1 MKFMVQELPYWTYGS
16 FRELWRICMKKEW
29 RMVWKSVVTLALLLL
44 LLLSMI
50 NMRTEIGRLAEK
62 KEHEPERTQIRN
74 AWVLELTEEQITY
87 FADGEV
93 RQAEC
98 QVNAGESIDTV
109 RGLVNRN
116 GEFVADLFLADG
128 IVEQCVPKN
137 DKIRGKLLSVTEEQI
152 RLQGQGALSVSPE
165 IRIYRLYGELTEL
178 TLSDMIIG
186 DDNVDFIIEQGSVC
200 AALVTE
206 KETPENIRVLI
217 RSDQYEGMFHEQVA
231 VNADCDYQ
239 IIYVGENGQEM
250 TQHHTAGQEE
260 LIVQDSPYF
269 AYSEMIRICPEVN
282 TGRLCLPELKRARE
296 KPVYRGNIEITVSG
310 RGFLVVNELPLEQYL
325 YSVVPSEMPA
335 SYPSESLKAQAVCAR
350 TYAYRNMQHAGFPEW
365 GAHVDDSTAF
375 QVYGNTEEQPE
386 TTEAVEATRGQILFY
401 QEEPVDA
408 YYYSTSC
415 GFGTD
420 TRAWNGTDTE
430 TVPYLLAKKISV
442 PEAEPAVAEG
452 TGEDR
457 TEKTED
463 EQSEAVKV
471 TPEELQA
478 EERFE
483 AVIRSKD
490 PEDYECDEVWYRWQY
505 CVDEIDIEEM
515 EERLKQR
522 YDVQPQFILTQNK
535 DQDYISEQPG
545 RIGKLHELKILSR
558 NAGGNAAQLLI
569 KGTEGTYLVQTEYN
583 IRYLLA
589 NGHHCATK
597 QDGSEAEVNTLLP
610 SAFFVLETGKEGE
623 SVVGYSIIG
632 GGYGHGIGMSQNG
645 ARHMALSGLQA
656 EEILAFFY
664 EGSHVE
670 IAY

>member
-74 AWVLELTEEQITY
+74 AWVMELTEEKITY

-98 QVNAGESIDTV
+98 QVNTGESIDTV

-116 GEFVADLFLADG
+116 GEFVADLFFADG
-128 IVEQCVPKN
+128 IAEQCVPKN
-137 DKIRGKLLSVTEEQI
+137 DKIRGKLLSMTEEQI
-152 RLQGQGALSVSPE
+152 RLQGQGALAVSPE

-178 TLSDMIIG
+178 TLSDLIIG

-296 KPVYRGNIEITVSG
+296 KPAYRGNIEIAVSG
-310 RGFLVVNELPLEQYL
+310 EGFLVVNELPLEQYL

-375 QVYGNTEEQPE
+375 QVYGNTEERAE
-386 TTEAVEATRGQILFY
+386 TTEAVKATKGKILFY
-401 QEEPVDA
+401 GQAPVDA

-415 GFGTD
+415 GCGTD
-420 TRAWNGTDTE
+420 TRAWNGIDAE
-430 TVPYLLAKKISV
+430 KVPYLQAKKISAETAEQAMAAKGECDQ
-442 PEAEPAVAEG
+442 PEEG
-452 TGEDR
+452 I
-457 TEKTED
+457 
-463 EQSEAVKV
+463 V
-471 TPEELQA
+471 TPEELQS
-478 EERFE
+478 EECFN
-483 AVIRSKD
+483 VFIRSKN
-490 PEDYECDEVWYRWQY
+490 PEDFECDEAWYRWQY

-522 YDVQPQFILTQNK
+522 YAVQPQFILTQKK
-535 DQDYISEQPG
+535 DQDYISEQPE
-545 RIGKLHELKILSR
+545 RIGKLRELEILSR
-558 NAGGNAAQLLI
+558 NAGGNASQLLI
-569 KGTEGTYLVQTEYN
+569 RGTKATYLVETEYN
-583 IRYLLA
+583 IRYVLA
-589 NGHHCATK
+589 NGQHCVMK
-597 QDGSEAEVNTLLP
+597 QDGSEAEVTALLP

-623 SVVGYSIIG
+623 TVVGYSIIG

>member
-1 MKFMVQELPYWTYGS
+1 
-16 FRELWRICMKKEW
+16 MKKEW
-29 RMVWKSVVTLALLLL
+29 RMVCKAVVTLTLLLL

-50 NMRTEIGRLAEK
+50 SMRTELGRQTEEK
-62 KEHEPERTQIRN
+62 EREPERIEIRN
-74 AWVLELTEEQITY
+74 AWVVELTEEEITY
-87 FADGEV
+87 FADGQT
-93 RQAEC
+93 RQADC
-98 QVNAGESIDTV
+98 SVNMLESMGTGEGQID
-109 RGLVNRN
+109 RR

-128 IVEQCVPKN
+128 IMERCVPKN
-137 DKIRGKLLSVTEEQI
+137 DKVRGKLLSVTKEKI
-152 RLQGQGALSVSPE
+152 RLEEKGILTVSPD
-165 IRIYRLYGELTEL
+165 IRIYRLYGSLQELSL
-178 TLSDMIIG
+178 TDLIIG
-186 DDNVDFIIEQGSVC
+186 DDNVDYIIEDGSVC

-206 KETPENIRVLI
+206 KETFENIRVLI
-217 RSDQYEGMFHEQVA
+217 RADQYEGMFHEQAA
-231 VNADCDYQ
+231 VNADCAYRIEYDD
-239 IIYVGENGQEM
+239 EDGQEM
-250 TQHHTAGQEE
+250 TQNYTAGQEE
-260 LIVQDSPYF
+260 VITSDSPYF
-269 AYSEMIRICPEVN
+269 AHSETIRICPEVN
-282 TGRLCLPELKRARE
+282 TGKFCLPELKRVRE
-296 KPVYRGNIEITVSG
+296 NPVYRGNLEITLSG
-310 RGFLVVNELPLEQYL
+310 EGLLIVNELSLEEYL

-335 SYPSESLKAQAVCAR
+335 SYPMEALKAQAVCAR
-350 TYAYRNMQHAGFPEW
+350 TYAYRNMQHAGLPGW

-505 CVDEIDIEEM
+505 CVDEIDVDEM
-515 EERLKQR
+515 EERLRQR

-558 NAGGNAAQLLI
+558 NAGGNAARLLI

-623 SVVGYSIIG
+623 TVVGYSIIG

-670 IAY
+670 NVY